1 MALASGK
8 AGRDPVGK
16 IDIAHYRRELT
27 SQLASLLGNG
37 EETVHQ
43 MMGRAPEDLPD
54 PGDRASL
61 ETDSTRAL
69 RLRDRDRKLISK
81 IQEALQ
87 RIEDGT
93 FGVCETCGGRIGAA
107 RLRARPVTTL
117 CIDCKREAELRER

>member
-1 MALASGK
+1 V
-8 AGRDPVGK
+8 RR
-16 IDIAHYRRELT
+16 IETTRYRKELT

-37 EETVHQ
+37 EGTVHQ
-43 MMGRAPEDLPD
+43 MMERSPEDLPD

-61 ETDSTRAL
+61 ETDRSHAL
-69 RLRDRDRKLISK
+69 RLRDRDRRLISK

>member
-1 MALASGK
+1 V
-8 AGRDPVGK
+8 RK
-16 IDIAHYRRELT
+16 IETTRYRKELT

-37 EETVHQ
+37 EDTVHQ
-43 MMGRAPEDLPD
+43 MMDRSPEDLPD

-61 ETDSTRAL
+61 ETDRSHSL

-81 IQEALQ
+81 IKEALQ

-93 FGVCETCGGRIGAA
+93 FGVCESCGGRIGAA

-117 CIDCKREAELRER
+117 CIGCKREAELRER